1 MVRRPSPDDLYPHY
15 HQRRRVRIGGGADRG
30 RGVLVCWPE
39 LVLGDLE
46 NLDDSIVSHIA
57 SFLPKKD
64 FNKLCCTSKK
74 VKHMCNHTRGQREL
88 TIVPTCK
95 MNRIPDRIVTS
106 LQHIEFSKR
115 LAVGEITMHLSLGS
129 YPYFNDPPD
138 KTTID
143 LVQAV
148 FNTGL
153 NTAGSAFE
161 EATKLTIDGNA
172 EWTEQTLET
181 HAPLRCIAQTTSLCC
196 RYLTQFTLK
205 GAGTG
210 VTNDFIKL
218 VVDNCPKLKQLEI
231 SKCGYA
237 TIEGSGNALQNGTN
251 LKEVVLEDFLIKIPL
266 PSFHMKLDRRN
277 LEQERFKE
285 NRLFPLLPTSVERLS
300 VNGCGRWDSPERGS
314 YWRSMHPCILMQ
326 FILLNPSLR
335 WFRGNV
341 RKFETLRFRSQ
352 YPKLNNPGSTE
363 LDLTPLNSIYPV
375 GWGVGPI

>member
-1 MVRRPSPDDLYPHY
+1 MVRRPSPDDLYPYY
-15 HQRRRVRIGGGADRG
+15 HQRKYARIGGGAA
-30 RGVLVCWPE
+30 RGVLVK

-46 NLDDSIVSHIA
+46 NLDDSIVSNIA
-57 SFLPKKD
+57 SFLPKED
-64 FNKLCCTSKK
+64 FNKLCSMSKK
-74 VKHMCNHTRGQREL
+74 VKDMCNHTRGQRKL
-88 TIVPTCK
+88 DIVPTYD
-95 MNRIPDRIVTS
+95 MSRIPDRIVRS
-106 LQHIEFSKR
+106 LQHIEVHKR
-115 LAVGEITMHLSLGS
+115 MAVGEITMNLRQGS

-143 LVQAV
+143 LVQAA

-153 NTAGSAFE
+153 NTTGSAFE
-161 EATKLTIDGNA
+161 EATKLTIDGNE

-196 RYLTQFTLK
+196 RSLTQFTLK

-218 VVDNCPKLKQLEI
+218 VVDNCPGLKKLEI

-251 LKEVVLEDFLIKIPL
+251 LKEVVLEDFLIDIPH
-266 PSFHMKLDRRN
+266 PSFDMRLGN
-277 LEQERFKE
+277 LEEDRFKE

-300 VNGCGRWDSPERGS
+300 LNGCGRWDSVEGGT
-314 YWRSMHPCILMQ
+314 YWRLMHRGMLMQ

-335 WFRGNV
+335 WFRGNLNEL
-341 RKFETLRFRSQ
+341 ETARFRHK

-363 LDLTPLNSIYPV
+363 LDLTPSNSIYP
-375 GWGVGPI
+375 GE